1 MLRNGS
7 TAVPRNTPRAR
18 AAFETACT
26 AGDPMG
32 CALIGTMLT
41 FGEGG
46 PTDKARGK
54 TLLEKACAASVE
66 AACSILG
73 RAVPKP

>member
-1 MLRNGS
+1 
-7 TAVPRNTPRAR
+7 
-18 AAFETACT
+18 
-26 AGDPMG
+26 MG

-41 FGEGG
+41 YGEGG
-46 PTDKARGK
+46 PTDEARGK
-54 TLLEKACAASVE
+54 ALLEKACAASVE